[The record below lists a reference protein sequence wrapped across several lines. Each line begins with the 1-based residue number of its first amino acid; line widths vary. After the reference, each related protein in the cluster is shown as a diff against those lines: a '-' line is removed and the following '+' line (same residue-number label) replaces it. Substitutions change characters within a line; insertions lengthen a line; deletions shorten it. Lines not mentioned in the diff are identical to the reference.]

1 MKANWFVY
9 LSLGFLLAANVSA
22 QNVEEIEL
30 VIVTAEKVEKSILD
44 VTTTTNVFDAD
55 FLEDEELR
63 ELNQLSNFV
72 PNMLVQE
79 QSVAGPSY
87 TIRGLGD
94 EDGEQKL
101 GAFFNGLN
109 TTDRIFASQFLHDVE
124 RVEVLKGPQPTA
136 FGSFAVIGAVNV
148 VSKTAVFEGN
158 EFMVGAGVGSFAERR
173 AQALANVVLTEN
185 LAVRLS
191 AFSVDKD
198 GYSKNLNGEDQNARV
213 GTNIRLT
220 TSLQLERFSADLI
233 LATED
238 NDGPGIGFKSKY
250 FLPQAGT
257 ASASDPLDFGGAE
270 TSIKRDMSLY
280 QLKSEFTFNDQFSIN
295 YNGYRNTGDLYE
307 YYEVD
312 GGPLRIDERDYGYE
326 SEFTGH
332 EIFANYSNDLFTLRI
347 GYNDLTV
354 DNEFTFFK
362 VYGDLQHYTAY
373 ELAQLAVIPSSGFQD
388 LSDDTVFPPGIGV
401 QALRQAVA
409 DTTYA
414 LNPVTVNPLTGE
426 ALPSGVGL
434 LADYTSFLQPTE
446 SKTSGLFANLD
457 LLVTDEL
464 TLSLGVRDEET
475 EVNNESDDASE
486 VLWKFGVNYSFNDFL
501 SVYYSFA
508 QGQTPSGETV
518 LVGTSLERESVDSH
532 DIGVYYVAANV
543 SLGAAYFTYDYENL
557 VVGIDDPVTGL
568 PTQVNYDETS
578 IAGLEFQG
586 EFNLSQS
593 FSVYATYGYNDAKY
607 GKNDDVDGIIN
618 YEGNQ
623 YRFSPEFA
631 YAIGL
636 RFNRDKLR
644 STLSWN
650 YMDDLYFEASND
662 PDTLQNGYG
671 LLNASVEFDF
681 TPNLTMGLYGK
692 NILDKEYLI
701 DAGNTMGSSG
711 YPTLI
716 EGTPASWLLN
726 VRYRF
731 Q

>member
-1 MKANWFVY
+1 MKLNRFVP
-9 LSLGFLLAANVSA
+9 SLFAALVTSA
-22 QNVEEIEL
+22 SYAQTSDQVEV

-55 FLEDEELR
+55 FLENEEIR
-63 ELNQLSNFV
+63 EMNQLSNFV

-109 TTDRIFASQFLHDVE
+109 TTDRIFASQFLHDIE

-136 FGSFAVIGAVNV
+136 FGSFAVIGALNV
-148 VSKTAVFEGN
+148 VSNTANFDGN
-158 EFMVGAGVGSFAERR
+158 EFMVGAGIGSFAERR
-173 AQALANVVLTEN
+173 VQGLANVVLN
-185 LAVRLS
+185 DNIAMRLS

-198 GYSKNLNGEDQNARV
+198 GYSENLNGEDQNARV
-213 GTNIRLT
+213 GTNIRFT
-220 TSLQLERFSADLI
+220 TSVEFDRFSADLI
-233 LATED
+233 LANED

-250 FLPQAGT
+250 FLPVGGS
-257 ASASDPLDFGGAE
+257 ASASDPLDFGGAD

-280 QLKSEFTFNDQFSIN
+280 QLKTAYDLNKQISLN
-295 YNGYRNTGDLYE
+295 YNGYRNEGDLYE

-332 EIFANYSNDLFTLRI
+332 EIFANYSNDLLTIRI

-354 DNEFTFFK
+354 ENEYTFFK
-362 VYGDLQHYTAY
+362 VYGDLQHRLAY
-373 ELAQLAVIPSSGFQD
+373 EFAQGTVIPPTGFQSF
-388 LSDDTVFPPGIGV
+388 SDDTVFPEALGI
-401 QALRQAVA
+401 QSLRQAVA

-414 LNPVTVNPLTGE
+414 LNPVTVNPVSGE
-426 ALPSGVGL
+426 AVAAGVGL
-434 LADYTSFLQPTE
+434 LLDYTAFLQPTKTE
-446 SKTSGLFANLD
+446 TSGLFANVD
-457 LLVTDEL
+457 VNVTEQL
-464 TLSLGVRDEET
+464 TLTVGVRDEET
-475 EVNNESDDASE
+475 EVNGNADEASE
-486 VLWKFGVNYSFNDFL
+486 VLWKLGANYAVNDYM
-501 SVYYSFA
+501 SVYYNFA

-532 DIGVYYVAANV
+532 DIGVYYVSANL
-543 SLGAAYFTYDYENL
+543 SLGAAYFTYDYKNL

-568 PTQVNYDETS
+568 PRQVNYDEAS
-578 IAGLEFQG
+578 ISGFEFQG
-586 EFNLSQS
+586 EYTFNDA
-593 FSVYATYGYNDAKY
+593 FSAYLTYGFNDAEY

-623 YRFSPEFA
+623 YRFSPEFS
-631 YAIGL
+631 YAVGI
-636 RFNRDKLR
+636 RFNTEKLR
-644 STLSWN
+644 STISWN
-650 YMDDLYFEASND
+650 YIDDVFFEASND
-662 PDTLQNGYG
+662 PDTLQDGYG
-671 LLNASVEFDF
+671 LLNASVEYDLSDQ
-681 TPNLTMGLYGK
+681 LTLGLYGK

-701 DAGNTMGSSG
+701 DAGNTAGSLG

-716 EGTPASWLLN
+716 EGTPANWLLTA
-726 VRYRF
+726 RYTF
-731 Q
+731 

>member
-1 MKANWFVY
+1 MK
-9 LSLGFLLAANVSA
+9 LHRLISSLLAVMATSSVLA
-22 QNVEEIEL
+22 QNSDQVEV

-44 VTTTTNVFDAD
+44 VTTTINVFNAD
-55 FLEDEELR
+55 FLDNEEIR
-63 ELNQLSNFV
+63 EMNQLSNFV

-109 TTDRIFASQFLHDVE
+109 TTDRIFASQFLHDIE

-148 VSKTAVFEGN
+148 VSNKASFDGN

-173 AQALANVVLTEN
+173 VQGLANVVINDNIAMRLT
-185 LAVRLS
+185 

-213 GTNIRLT
+213 GDNIRFT
-220 TSLQLERFSADLI
+220 TSIELDRFSADII
-233 LATED
+233 LANED
-238 NDGPGIGFKSKY
+238 NDGPGIGLKSKD
-250 FLPQAGT
+250 FLPVGGT

-270 TSIKRDMSLY
+270 TSIKREMSLY
-280 QLKSEFTFNDQFSIN
+280 QLKTAFELNEQLSFN
-295 YNGYRNTGDLYE
+295 YNGYKNEGDLYE

-332 EIFANYSNDLFTLRI
+332 EIFANFSNDLLTVRL

-354 DNEFTFFK
+354 ENEYTFFK
-362 VYGDLQHYTAY
+362 VYGDLQHRLAY
-373 ELAQLAVIPSSGFQD
+373 EFAQGTVIPPTGFQSF
-388 LSDDTVFPPGIGV
+388 SDDTVFPDALGI
-401 QALRQAVA
+401 QSLRQAVA

-414 LNPVTVNPLTGE
+414 LNPVTVNPFTGE
-426 ALPSGVGL
+426 AVPAGVGL
-434 LADYTSFLQPTE
+434 LADYTAFLQPTKTE
-446 SKTSGLFANLD
+446 TSGLFANVD
-457 LLVTDEL
+457 VSVTDQL
-464 TLSLGVRDEET
+464 TLTLGVRDEET
-475 EVNNESDDASE
+475 EVNGEADEASE
-486 VLWKFGVNYSFNDFL
+486 VLWKLGANYAVSDFL
-501 SVYYSFA
+501 SVYYNFA
-508 QGQTPSGETV
+508 QGQTPSGQTV

-532 DIGVYYVAANV
+532 DIGVYYVAANL
-543 SLGAAYFTYDYENL
+543 SLGAAYFTYDYKNL

-568 PTQVNYDETS
+568 PKQVNYDEAS
-578 IAGLEFQG
+578 ISGFEFQG
-586 EFNLSQS
+586 EYTFNDA
-593 FSVYATYGYNDAKY
+593 FSAYLTYGFNDAEY

-623 YRFSPEFA
+623 YRFSPEFS
-631 YAIGL
+631 YAVGV
-636 RFNRDKLR
+636 RFNTDKLR

-650 YMDDLYFEASND
+650 YIDDVFFEASND
-662 PDTLQNGYG
+662 PDTLQEGYG
-671 LLNASVEFDF
+671 LLNASVEYQVTDA
-681 TPNLTMGLYGK
+681 LTLGLYGK

-701 DAGNTMGSSG
+701 DAGNTAGSLG

-716 EGTPASWLLN
+716 EGTPANWLLTA
-726 VRYRF
+726 RYTF
-731 Q
+731 

>member
-1 MKANWFVY
+1 MKLNRFVP
-9 LSLGFLLAANVSA
+9 SLFAALVTSA
-22 QNVEEIEL
+22 SYAQTSDQVEV

-55 FLEDEELR
+55 FLENEEIR
-63 ELNQLSNFV
+63 EMNQLSNFV

-109 TTDRIFASQFLHDVE
+109 TTDRIFASQFLHDIE

-136 FGSFAVIGAVNV
+136 FGSFAVIGALNV
-148 VSKTAVFEGN
+148 VSNTANFDGN
-158 EFMVGAGVGSFAERR
+158 EFMVGAGIGSFAERR
-173 AQALANVVLTEN
+173 VQGLANVVLN
-185 LAVRLS
+185 DNIAMRLS

-198 GYSKNLNGEDQNARV
+198 GYSENLNGEDQNARV
-213 GTNIRLT
+213 GTNIRFT
-220 TSLQLERFSADLI
+220 TSVEFDRFSADLI
-233 LATED
+233 LANED

-250 FLPQAGT
+250 FLPVGGS
-257 ASASDPLDFGGAE
+257 ASASDPLDFGGAD

-280 QLKSEFTFNDQFSIN
+280 QLKTAYDLNKQISFN
-295 YNGYRNTGDLYE
+295 YNGYRNEGDLYE

-332 EIFANYSNDLFTLRI
+332 EIFANYSNDLLTIRI

-354 DNEFTFFK
+354 ENEYTFFK
-362 VYGDLQHYTAY
+362 VYGDLQHRLAY
-373 ELAQLAVIPSSGFQD
+373 EFAQGTVIPPTGFQSF
-388 LSDDTVFPPGIGV
+388 SDDTVFPEALGI
-401 QALRQAVA
+401 QSLRQAVA

-414 LNPVTVNPLTGE
+414 LNPVTVNPVSGE
-426 ALPSGVGL
+426 AVAAGVGL
-434 LADYTSFLQPTE
+434 LLDYTAFLQPTKTE
-446 SKTSGLFANLD
+446 TSGLFANVD
-457 LLVTDEL
+457 VNVTEQL
-464 TLSLGVRDEET
+464 TLTVGVRDEET
-475 EVNNESDDASE
+475 EVNGNADEASE
-486 VLWKFGVNYSFNDFL
+486 VLWKLGANYAVNDYM
-501 SVYYSFA
+501 SVYYNFA

-532 DIGVYYVAANV
+532 DVGVYYVSANL
-543 SLGAAYFTYDYENL
+543 SLGAAYFTYDYKNL

-568 PTQVNYDETS
+568 PRQVNYDEAS
-578 IAGLEFQG
+578 ISGFEFQG
-586 EFNLSQS
+586 EYTFNDA
-593 FSVYATYGYNDAKY
+593 FSAYLTYGFNDAEY

-623 YRFSPEFA
+623 YRFSPEFS
-631 YAIGL
+631 YAVGV
-636 RFNRDKLR
+636 RFSTDKLR

-650 YMDDLYFEASND
+650 YIDDVFFEASND
-662 PDTLQNGYG
+662 PDTLQEGYG
-671 LLNASVEFDF
+671 LLNASVEYQVTDA
-681 TPNLTMGLYGK
+681 LTLGLYGK

-701 DAGNTMGSSG
+701 DAGNTAGSLG

-716 EGTPASWLLN
+716 EGTPANWLLTA
-726 VRYRF
+726 RYTF
-731 Q
+731 

>member
-1 MKANWFVY
+1 MKLNRFVP
-9 LSLGFLLAANVSA
+9 SLFAALVTSA
-22 QNVEEIEL
+22 SYAQTSDQVEV

-55 FLEDEELR
+55 FLENEEIR
-63 ELNQLSNFV
+63 EMNQLSNFV

-109 TTDRIFASQFLHDVE
+109 TTDRIFASQFLHDIE

-136 FGSFAVIGAVNV
+136 FGSFAVIGALNV
-148 VSKTAVFEGN
+148 VSNTANFDGN
-158 EFMVGAGVGSFAERR
+158 EFMVGAGIGSFAERR
-173 AQALANVVLTEN
+173 VQGLANVVLN
-185 LAVRLS
+185 DNIAMRLS

-198 GYSKNLNGEDQNARV
+198 GYSENLNGEDQNARV
-213 GTNIRLT
+213 GTNIRFT
-220 TSLQLERFSADLI
+220 TSVEFDRFSADLI
-233 LATED
+233 LANED

-250 FLPQAGT
+250 FLPVGGS
-257 ASASDPLDFGGAE
+257 ASASDPLDFGGAD

-280 QLKSEFTFNDQFSIN
+280 QLKTAYDLNKQISLN
-295 YNGYRNTGDLYE
+295 YNGYRNEGDLYE

-332 EIFANYSNDLFTLRI
+332 EIFANYSNDLLTIRI

-354 DNEFTFFK
+354 ENEYTFFK
-362 VYGDLQHYTAY
+362 VYGDLQHRLAY
-373 ELAQLAVIPSSGFQD
+373 EFAQGTVIPPTGFQSF
-388 LSDDTVFPPGIGV
+388 SDDTVFPEALGI
-401 QALRQAVA
+401 QSLRQAVA

-414 LNPVTVNPLTGE
+414 LNPVTVNPVSGE
-426 ALPSGVGL
+426 AVAAGVGL
-434 LADYTSFLQPTE
+434 LLDYTAFLQPTKTE
-446 SKTSGLFANLD
+446 TSGLFANVD
-457 LLVTDEL
+457 VNVTEQL
-464 TLSLGVRDEET
+464 TLTVGVRDEET
-475 EVNNESDDASE
+475 EVNGNADEASE
-486 VLWKFGVNYSFNDFL
+486 VLWKLGANYAVNDYM
-501 SVYYSFA
+501 SVYYNFA

-532 DIGVYYVAANV
+532 DVGVYYVSANL
-543 SLGAAYFTYDYENL
+543 SLGAAYFTYDYKNL

-568 PTQVNYDETS
+568 PRQVNYDEAS
-578 IAGLEFQG
+578 ISGFEFQG
-586 EFNLSQS
+586 EYTFNDA
-593 FSVYATYGYNDAKY
+593 FSAYLTYGFNDAEY

-623 YRFSPEFA
+623 YRFSPEFS
-631 YAIGL
+631 YAVGI
-636 RFNRDKLR
+636 RFNTEKLR
-644 STLSWN
+644 STISWN
-650 YMDDLYFEASND
+650 YIDDVFFEASND
-662 PDTLQNGYG
+662 PDTLQDGYG
-671 LLNASVEFDF
+671 LLNASVEYDLSDQ
-681 TPNLTMGLYGK
+681 LTLGLYGK

-701 DAGNTMGSSG
+701 DAGNTAGSLG

-716 EGTPASWLLN
+716 EGTPANWLLTA
-726 VRYRF
+726 RYTF
-731 Q
+731 

>member
-1 MKANWFVY
+1 MKPY
-9 LSLGFLLAANVSA
+9 RLISSLLAVMATSSVLA
-22 QNVEEIEL
+22 QNSDQVEV

-44 VTTTTNVFDAD
+44 VTTTINVFDAD
-55 FLEDEELR
+55 FLDNEEIR
-63 ELNQLSNFV
+63 EMNQLSNFV

-109 TTDRIFASQFLHDVE
+109 TTDRIFASQFLHDIE

-148 VSKTAVFEGN
+148 VSNKASFDGN

-173 AQALANVVLTEN
+173 VQGLANVVINDNIAMRLT
-185 LAVRLS
+185 

-213 GTNIRLT
+213 GDNIRFT
-220 TSLQLERFSADLI
+220 TSIELDRFSADII
-233 LATED
+233 LANED

-250 FLPQAGT
+250 FLPVGGT

-280 QLKSEFTFNDQFSIN
+280 QLKTAFKLNEQWSFN
-295 YNGYRNTGDLYE
+295 YNGYKNEGDLYE

-332 EIFANYSNDLFTLRI
+332 EIFANFSNDLLTVRL

-354 DNEFTFFK
+354 ENEYTFFK
-362 VYGDLQHYTAY
+362 VYGDLQHRLAY
-373 ELAQLAVIPSSGFQD
+373 EFAQSTVIPPTGFQSF
-388 LSDDTVFPPGIGV
+388 SDDTVFPDALGI
-401 QALRQAVA
+401 QSLRQAVA

-414 LNPVTVNPLTGE
+414 LNPVTVNPFTGE
-426 ALPSGVGL
+426 AVPAGVGL
-434 LADYTSFLQPTE
+434 LADYTAFLQPT
-446 SKTSGLFANLD
+446 KTETAGLFANVD
-457 LLVTDEL
+457 VSVTDQL
-464 TLSLGVRDEET
+464 TLTLGVRDEET
-475 EVNNESDDASE
+475 EVNGEADEASE
-486 VLWKFGVNYSFNDFL
+486 VLWKLGANYAVSDFL
-501 SVYYSFA
+501 SVYYNFA
-508 QGQTPSGETV
+508 QGQTPSGQTV

-532 DIGVYYVAANV
+532 DIGVYYVAANL
-543 SLGAAYFTYDYENL
+543 SLGAAYFTYDYKNL

-568 PTQVNYDETS
+568 PKQVNYDEAS
-578 IAGLEFQG
+578 ISGFEFQG
-586 EFNLSQS
+586 EYTFNDA
-593 FSVYATYGYNDAKY
+593 FSAYLTYGFNDAEY

-623 YRFSPEFA
+623 YRFSPEFS
-631 YAIGL
+631 YAVGV
-636 RFNRDKLR
+636 RFNTDKLR
-644 STLSWN
+644 STFSWN
-650 YMDDLYFEASND
+650 YIDDVFFEASND
-662 PDTLQNGYG
+662 PDTLQEGYG
-671 LLNASVEFDF
+671 LLNASVEYQVTDA
-681 TPNLTMGLYGK
+681 LTLGLYGK

-701 DAGNTMGSSG
+701 DAGNTAGSLG

-716 EGTPASWLLN
+716 EGTPANWLLTA
-726 VRYRF
+726 RYTF
-731 Q
+731 

>member
-1 MKANWFVY
+1 MKPHR
-9 LSLGFLLAANVSA
+9 LISSLLAVMATSSVLA
-22 QNVEEIEL
+22 QNSDQVEV

-44 VTTTTNVFDAD
+44 VTTTINVFDAD
-55 FLEDEELR
+55 FLDNEEIR
-63 ELNQLSNFV
+63 EMNQLSNFV

-109 TTDRIFASQFLHDVE
+109 TTDRIFASQFLHDIE

-136 FGSFAVIGAVNV
+136 FGSFAVVGAVNV
-148 VSKTAVFEGN
+148 VSNKASFDGN

-173 AQALANVVLTEN
+173 VQGLANVVINDNIAMRLT
-185 LAVRLS
+185 

-213 GTNIRLT
+213 GDNIRFT
-220 TSLQLERFSADLI
+220 TSIELDRFSADII
-233 LATED
+233 LANED

-250 FLPQAGT
+250 FLPVGGT

-280 QLKSEFTFNDQFSIN
+280 QLKTAFELNEQLSFN
-295 YNGYRNTGDLYE
+295 YNGYKNEGDLYE

-332 EIFANYSNDLFTLRI
+332 EIFANFSNDLLTVRL

-354 DNEFTFFK
+354 ENEYTFFK
-362 VYGDLQHYTAY
+362 VYGDLQHRLAY
-373 ELAQLAVIPSSGFQD
+373 EFAQGTVIPPTGFQSF
-388 LSDDTVFPPGIGV
+388 SDDTVFPDALGI
-401 QALRQAVA
+401 QSLRQAVA

-414 LNPVTVNPLTGE
+414 LNPVTVNPFTGE
-426 ALPSGVGL
+426 AVPAGVGL
-434 LADYTSFLQPTE
+434 LADYTAFLQPTKTE
-446 SKTSGLFANLD
+446 TSGLFANVD
-457 LLVTDEL
+457 VSVTDQL
-464 TLSLGVRDEET
+464 TLTLGVRDEET
-475 EVNNESDDASE
+475 EVNGEADEASE
-486 VLWKFGVNYSFNDFL
+486 VLWKLGANYAVSDFL
-501 SVYYSFA
+501 SVYYHCA
-508 QGQTPSGETV
+508 QGQTPSGQTV

-532 DIGVYYVAANV
+532 DIGVYYVAANL
-543 SLGAAYFTYDYENL
+543 SLGAAYFTYDYKNL

-568 PTQVNYDETS
+568 PKQVNYDEAS
-578 IAGLEFQG
+578 ISGFEFQG
-586 EFNLSQS
+586 EYTFNDA
-593 FSVYATYGYNDAKY
+593 FSAYLTYGFNDAEY

-623 YRFSPEFA
+623 YRFSPEFS
-631 YAIGL
+631 YAVGV
-636 RFNRDKLR
+636 RFSTDKLR

-650 YMDDLYFEASND
+650 YIDDVFFEASND
-662 PDTLQNGYG
+662 PDTLQEGYG
-671 LLNASVEFDF
+671 LLNASVEYQVTDA
-681 TPNLTMGLYGK
+681 LTLGLYGK

-701 DAGNTMGSSG
+701 DAGNTAGSLG

-716 EGTPASWLLN
+716 EGTPANWLLTA
-726 VRYRF
+726 RYTF
-731 Q
+731 